1 MRHYK
6 KPSLHILQIAA
17 SQRLLAGSGSVEIKD
32 VGRNDGNDEMTA
44 VEDEWKDVSVS
55 L

>member
-17 SQRLLAGSGSVEIKD
+17 SQRLLVGSGSVEITD
-32 VGRNDGNDEMTA
+32 VGRNDEMT
-44 VEDEWKDVSVS
+44 VKEDEWEDVSM
-55 L
+55 

>member
-17 SQRLLAGSGSVEIKD
+17 SQRLLAGSDKLMMLEITG
-32 VGRNDGNDEMTA
+32 VGRNDVMTVDEG
-44 VEDEWKDVSVS
+44 EWKDVSM
-55 L
+55 

>member
-17 SQRLLAGSGSVEIKD
+17 RQRLLAGSGSVEIKGVGGDD
-32 VGRNDGNDEMTA
+32 VMPV
-44 VEDEWKDVSVS
+44 VEGEW
-55 L
+55 

>member
-17 SQRLLAGSGSVEIKD
+17 SQRLLAGSGSVEITG
-32 VGRNDGNDEMTA
+32 VGRDDVMPV
-44 VEDEWKDVSVS
+44 VEGEWKDVSM
-55 L
+55 

>member
-17 SQRLLAGSGSVEIKD
+17 SQSLLAGSGSVEITG
-32 VGRNDGNDEMTA
+32 VGRNDVMNVDEG
-44 VEDEWKDVSVS
+44 EWQDVSM
-55 L
+55 